1 MNLKGNKQDLSI
13 NNITKNQDLSINNIT
28 KNRKHP
34 IEHLNSKLYLQFI
47 SILYYY
53 TQIQQLHEYLPMKQ
67 QYTL

>member
-1 MNLKGNKQDLSI
+1 MNLKGNK
-13 NNITKNQDLSINNIT
+13 QDLSINNIT

-34 IEHLNSKLYLQFI
+34 IEHLNSKLFI

>member
-1 MNLKGNKQDLSI
+1 MNLKGNK
-13 NNITKNQDLSINNIT
+13 QDLSINNIT